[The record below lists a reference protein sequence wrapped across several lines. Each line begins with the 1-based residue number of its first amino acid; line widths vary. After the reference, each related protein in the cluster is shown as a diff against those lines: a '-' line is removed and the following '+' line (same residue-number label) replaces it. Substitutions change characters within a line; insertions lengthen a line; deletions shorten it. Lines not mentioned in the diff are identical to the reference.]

1 MSRPS
6 EERNALKVE
15 SADQIQWH
23 DERDVV
29 VVGFG
34 GSGVAAALE
43 ARYHRVSVLALDR
56 FFGGGATARSGGVVY
71 SGGGTEFQKAEGF
84 DDTPEEMFNYLR
96 QETGDAVKEE
106 TLKRFCDQSATNLR
120 WLQSHNVEFSG
131 QIPPVKTSYP
141 SDKYYLYYSGNEAVG
156 SYAKHAKPAPRG
168 HRAKGP
174 GLSGAS
180 LFAPLKASA
189 LARGVELQVQSDV
202 RRLVCD
208 ESGSVLGVEVRRLMP
223 GTKAARNH
231 KRWSNLATAIH
242 NYSPK
247 LAFKVRGKVR
257 ALEESAGVVQY
268 IRARKG
274 VVLTAGGFIFNREMV
289 KQYGPKY
296 QEGLSLGTTGCDGS
310 GIQMGMGADAAID
323 RMDKLSAWRFINPPL
338 AWAQGIVVNDHG
350 ERYCNEEVY
359 GAKLGYE
366 MVEHHNG
373 RATLILN
380 KDLFKQAFNQV
391 LPGKIWFF
399 QTAPALMSMYLNCK
413 KASSIAE
420 LAKKIKVPEGAL
432 AATIQSYTDAAK
444 GLAEDELGK
453 SSGFLAPLDQG
464 PWYAMDIS
472 FNSSVFPC
480 PMITLGGLKVN
491 EETGQVLDQKGDGIS
506 GLYSAGRNAIG
517 VASNLYVS
525 GLSIADCIFSGR
537 RAGSSVARV
546 GEKLVNTAE
555 QSASKEAVNEAG

>member
-6 EERNALKVE
+6 EDRNALKVE

-43 ARYHRVSVLALDR
+43 ARYHCVSVLAVDR

-120 WLQSHNVEFSG
+120 WLQSHNVEFAG

-180 LFAPLKASA
+180 LYAPLKASA

-208 ESGSVLGVEVRRLMP
+208 DSGAVLGVEVRRLMADTP
-223 GTKAARNH
+223 AARRH
-231 KRWSNLATAIH
+231 KRLSQLATSLH

-247 LAFKVRGKVR
+247 IAFKIRRKVT
-257 ALEESAGVVQY
+257 ALEEEAGVIQY

-274 VVLTAGGFIFNREMV
+274 VILTAGGFILNREMV
-289 KQYGPKY
+289 EQYGPKY
-296 QEGLSLGTTGCDGS
+296 REGLPLGTAGCDGS
-310 GIQMGMGADAAID
+310 GIQMGMGTGAAID

-338 AWAQGIVVNDHG
+338 AWAQGIVVNDQG

-380 KDLFKQAFNQV
+380 KALFKQAFNQV

-399 QTAPALMSMYLNCK
+399 QTAPALISMYLNSK
-413 KASSIAE
+413 KSKSISE
-420 LAKKIKVPEGAL
+420 LARKINVPEAAL
-432 AATIQSYTDAAK
+432 AGTVQRYTDAAN

-464 PWYAMDIS
+464 PWYAIDVS

-480 PMITLGGLKVN
+480 PMITLGGLRVN
-491 EETGQVLDQKGDGIS
+491 EETGQVLNRQGEEIS
-506 GLYSAGRNAIG
+506 GLYSAGRNAVG

-537 RAGSSVARV
+537 RAGGSAARIGV
-546 GEKLVNTAE
+546 ETGQVMEEQVCTETA
-555 QSASKEAVNEAG
+555 NEAG

>member
-6 EERNALKVE
+6 EDRNALNVE
-15 SADQIQWH
+15 SADHIQWH

-43 ARYHRVSVLALDR
+43 ARYHRVSVLAVDR

-84 DDTPEEMFNYLR
+84 EDTPEEMFNYLR

-106 TLKRFCDQSATNLR
+106 TLKRFCEQSATNLR

-180 LFAPLKASA
+180 LYAPLKASA

-208 ESGSVLGVEVRRLMP
+208 ESGAVLGVEVRRLLP
-223 GTKAARNH
+223 GTSAARRH
-231 KRWSNLATAIH
+231 KRLSQLATTLH
-242 NYSPK
+242 NYSPRT
-247 LAFKVRGKVR
+247 AFKIRSKVK
-257 ALEESAGVVQY
+257 ALEEEAGVLQY
-268 IRARKG
+268 IRAHKG

-289 KQYGPKY
+289 EQYGPKY
-296 QEGLSLGTTGCDGS
+296 REGLPLGTTGCDGS
-310 GIQMGMGADAAID
+310 GIQMGMGAGAAID

-338 AWAQGIVVNDHG
+338 AWAQGIVVNDQG
-350 ERYCNEEVY
+350 KRYCNEEVY

-380 KDLFKQAFNQV
+380 KALFKQAFNQV

-399 QTAPALMSMYLNCK
+399 QTAPALMSMYLNSK
-413 KASSIAE
+413 KAKTIAE
-420 LAKKIKVPEGAL
+420 LASKINVPEAAL
-432 AATIQSYTDAAK
+432 AGTIQRYTDAAN
-444 GLAEDELGK
+444 GVSEDELGK

-464 PWYAMDIS
+464 PWYAIDVS

-480 PMITLGGLKVN
+480 PMITLGGIKVN
-491 EETGQVLDQKGDGIS
+491 EETGQVLNQQGEAIS

-546 GEKLVNTAE
+546 DEVVVSTVE
-555 QSASKEAVNEAG
+555 QSDSKETVHEAG

>member
-6 EERNALKVE
+6 EDLNALKVE
-15 SADQIQWH
+15 NADQIQWH

-43 ARYHRVSVLALDR
+43 ARYHRVSVLAVDR
-56 FFGGGATARSGGVVY
+56 FLGGGATAQSGGVVY
-71 SGGGTEFQKAEGF
+71 SGGGTEFQKEEGF

-106 TLKRFCDQSATNLR
+106 TLKRFCDQSVTNLR
-120 WLQSHNVEFSG
+120 WLQSHNVEFAG

-156 SYAKHAKPAPRG
+156 SYAKQAKPAPRG

-208 ESGSVLGVEVRRLMP
+208 DSGAVLGVEVRRLMP
-223 GTKAARNH
+223 DTKAARRH
-231 KRWSNLATAIH
+231 KRLSRLATAIH

-247 LAFKVRGKVR
+247 LAFNLRGKVR
-257 ALEESAGVVQY
+257 ALEEEAGVIQY

-274 VVLTAGGFIFNREMV
+274 VILTAGGFIFNREMV
-289 KQYGPKY
+289 EQYGPKY
-296 QEGLSLGTTGCDGS
+296 REGLSLGTTGCDGS
-310 GIQMGMGADAAID
+310 GIQMGMGAGAAID
-323 RMDKLSAWRFINPPL
+323 RMDKLSAWRFINPPI
-338 AWAQGIVVNDHG
+338 AWAHGIVVNDQG

-366 MVEHHNG
+366 MVEHNNG

-380 KDLFKQAFNQV
+380 EALFKQAFNQV

-399 QTAPALMSMYLNCK
+399 QTAPALMSMYLNSK
-413 KASSIAE
+413 KASSISE
-420 LAKKIKVPEGAL
+420 LARKVNVPEEAL
-432 AATIQSYTDAAK
+432 SGTIQRYTDAAN
-444 GLAEDELGK
+444 GLTEDELGK

-480 PMITLGGLKVN
+480 PMITLGGLRVN
-491 EETGQVLDQKGDGIS
+491 EETGQVLSEQGKEIS
-506 GLYSAGRNAIG
+506 GLYSAGRNAVG

-537 RAGSSVARV
+537 RAGSSAARSGGGTGKV
-546 GEKLVNTAE
+546 MEEPV
-555 QSASKEAVNEAG
+555 SKETANEAG

>member
-1 MSRPS
+1 MSHPS
-6 EERNALKVE
+6 IDRNALKVG

-43 ARYHRVSVLALDR
+43 ARHHRLSVLAVDR

-71 SGGGTEFQKAEGF
+71 SGGGTEWQKSEGF
-84 DDTPEEMFNYLR
+84 EDTPQEMFNYLR
-96 QETGDAVKEE
+96 QEAGDAVKEE
-106 TLKRFCDQSATNLR
+106 TLRRFCEQSAMNLR

-131 QIPPVKTSYP
+131 NVPPVKTSYP
-141 SDKYYLYYSGNEAVG
+141 SDQYYLYYSGNETVG
-156 SYAKHAKPAPRG
+156 SYAKYAKPAPRG

-180 LFAPLKASA
+180 LYAPLKASA
-189 LARGVELQVQSDV
+189 LARGVELRVQSDV

-208 ESGSVLGVEVRRLMP
+208 ESGAVLGVEVRRLIP
-223 GTKAARNH
+223 GTPAALKH
-231 KRWSNLATAIH
+231 KRLSQLATTLH
-242 NYSPK
+242 NYSPGI
-247 LAFKVRGKVR
+247 AFKIRDKVK
-257 ALEESAGVVQY
+257 ALEEEAAVLQY

-274 VVLTAGGFIFNREMV
+274 VILTAGGFIFNREMV
-289 KQYGPKY
+289 EQYGPKY
-296 QEGLSLGTTGCDGS
+296 REGLPLGTTGCDGS
-310 GIQMGMGADAAID
+310 GIQMGMGAGAAVD

-338 AWAQGIVVNDHG
+338 AWARGIVVNGQG

-359 GAKLGYE
+359 GARLGYE

-380 KDLFKQAFNQV
+380 KTLFRQAFNQV
-391 LPGKIWFF
+391 LPGKVWFF
-399 QTAPALMSMYLNCK
+399 QTAPALMSMYLNSK
-413 KASSIAE
+413 KVKTIAE
-420 LAKKIKVPEGAL
+420 LARKINVPEAAL
-432 AATIQSYTDAAK
+432 AGTIQRYTDAAN
-444 GLAEDELGK
+444 GLSEDELGK
-453 SSGFLAPLDQG
+453 SPGFLAPLDKG
-464 PWYAMDIS
+464 PWYAIDVS
-472 FNSSVFPC
+472 FNNAVFPC

-491 EETGQVLDQKGDGIS
+491 EETGQVLNQQGEAIS

-546 GEKLVNTAE
+546 
-555 QSASKEAVNEAG
+555 NEN